1 MIDFKKENSEV
12 FYNTNDL
19 PKLTKIDI
27 KFLLEEA
34 RKNPSN
40 KCRFCMHKN
49 VNDQSHEMFIVHL
62 KNCYVRPHKHLSKV
76 ESMSVIE
83 GEADAFFLM
92 IKEK

>member
-40 KCRFCMHKN
+40 KCRFCIAK
-49 VNDQSHEMFIVHL
+49 SFTL
-62 KNCYVRPHKHLSKV
+62 
-76 ESMSVIE
+76 
-83 GEADAFFLM
+83 GF
-92 IKEK
+92 